1 MSHQSRNSALDL
13 GRHGGDGVIA
23 DQSRANVAAAVVAQI
38 EALGR
43 KATALKLDTG

>member
-23 DQSRANVAAAVVAQI
+23 DQSRANVAAAVAQI

-43 KATALKLDTG
+43 KATALNLDTG